1 MQIEGHLEDDDD
13 YEAMCDITATMSCTA
28 VFKSSYAHLFS
39 HWGLVPKGHPL
50 DLSLAIIGVA
60 LYGAYFVAGCL
71 WHALPAGFRSQLFLT
86 VAAGGGCFSC
96 YLLYVLKFILKDF
109 CIVCTG
115 FHCVNFSMLALAI
128 LEYWSYV
135 KNRADMAS
143 VPAQPKRLI
152 GRGWPKLGAAWST
165 IWR

>member
-1 MQIEGHLEDDDD
+1 MAADTLSRFSPAHTLQIEGHLEDDDD

-71 WHALPAGFRSQLFLT
+71 WHALPAGFRPQLFLT

-115 FHCVNFSMLALAI
+115 FHCVNFSMLTLAI
-128 LEYWSYV
+128 LEYWSPDPPAASAA
-135 KNRADMAS
+135 RAKGGKKA
-143 VPAQPKRLI
+143 
-152 GRGWPKLGAAWST
+152 
-165 IWR
+165 